1 MLGGGGAGYPGST
14 KRASNPDLGSQMRLL
29 QRSEKPSD
37 LQDEQASIR
46 QDEKHVLG
54 RTKRERVECF

>member
-1 MLGGGGAGYPGST
+1 MLGGGGAGYPST

-46 QDEKHVLG
+46 KDEKHVLG